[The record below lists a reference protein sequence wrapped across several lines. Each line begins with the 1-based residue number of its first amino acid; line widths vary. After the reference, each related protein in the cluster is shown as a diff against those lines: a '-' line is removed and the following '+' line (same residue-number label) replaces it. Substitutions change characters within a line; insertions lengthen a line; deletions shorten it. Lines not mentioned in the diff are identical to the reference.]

1 MRRIQG
7 TSGASGAESRSGSG
21 SGFGHGNGNGM
32 GTGPG
37 LGPGGTGY
45 FRTLANKGSFV
56 TVFSEEASTG
66 AGSGS
71 RNNNIGSPVIQ
82 GGGPSTP
89 PQFHLTTPE
98 ARSPSSSMWS
108 LPSSDRQ
115 PKTHAYPEQGL
126 VPSSSRQTPRKD
138 QANHNYNQTSPHLSP
153 MPTPPPSSL
162 HRNPHSET
170 YSLDPQFHPRRIERS
185 SSNRST
191 PSEGRSRINSAFESR
206 RPNIPAIHIPD
217 SHKYANT
224 QISTNSNGNTNTGT
238 NTTTNSRERPKS
250 TEFFLAGN
258 QQEQQKVFDSPVSM
272 RSVVPPPRANASSN
286 GLDSLSLGRPL

>member
-1 MRRIQG
+1 
-7 TSGASGAESRSGSG
+7 
-21 SGFGHGNGNGM
+21 M

-71 RNNNIGSPVIQ
+71 RNHIGSPIIP

-115 PKTHAYPEQGL
+115 PKTHPYPEQGL

-138 QANHNYNQTSPHLSP
+138 QASSLNHNYNQTSPHLSP
-153 MPTPPPSSL
+153 TPTPPPMSSL
-162 HRNPHSET
+162 HRNPPSHSVSET
-170 YSLDPQFHPRRIERS
+170 YPLDPQSYPRRIERS

-191 PSEGRSRINSAFESR
+191 PSEGRSRTNSAFESR

-217 SHKYANT
+217 SHKYTNT
-224 QISTNSNGNTNTGT
+224 QISTNSNGNTNSGT
-238 NTTTNSRERPKS
+238 NTTMNSRERPKS
-250 TEFFLAGN
+250 TEFFLVGN

-286 GLDSLSLGRPL
+286 GLDSLSLGKPL